1 MCAPRQTKDTN
12 DLTTFNELG
21 LHKQLLKAVSEQG
34 YDRPTPIQAQAIPPL
49 LEGRDLLGI
58 AQTGT
63 GKTAA
68 FALPTLHHLVSN
80 PAKRA
85 SKAPRVLVLSP
96 TRELALQIAESFTG
110 YSQFMDCRVETVF
123 GGVKI
128 GRQIRA
134 MERGCEIVVATPG
147 RLVDLMQQGAI
158 DLGHIEVLILD
169 EADQM
174 LDMGFIHDLKKIM
187 ARVPDDRQTLL
198 LSATMPKL
206 IGDLAQRYLSDPVR
220 VTIAPESTTA
230 ERVDQGVIHVA
241 TGDKLRMLEAV
252 LSGEDIDRAL
262 VFTRTKHGADKVVR
276 KLMAKGFGAQAI
288 HGNKSQNQ
296 RVKALEAFR
305 AGKCPILVAT
315 DIAARG
321 IDVDGISH
329 VLNFEMPNVAEQ
341 YVHRIGRTARAGR
354 DGSAVSLV
362 AGDELYYLREIEK
375 VTRSRIPVLPTPE
388 GCEEIALPE
397 PDRNMRVIK
406 PKVPGRGQGGGGG
419 GGGKPRGQRQGG
431 RGKPAGSSASA
442 GQQGRRKRQRRR
454 APASAG

>member
-1 MCAPRQTKDTN
+1 MSCAPAYERLR
-12 DLTTFNELG
+12 DLTRFTELG
-21 LHKQLLKAVSEQG
+21 LHKQVLKAVSQQG
-34 YDRPTPIQAQAIPPL
+34 YDTPTPIQAQAIPPL

-68 FALPTLHHLVSN
+68 FALPTLHHLVSE
-80 PAKRA
+80 PRKRR
-85 SKAPRVLVLSP
+85 SKTPRVLVLSP

-110 YSQFMDCRVETVF
+110 YGAFMDCRVETVF

-128 GRQIRA
+128 GRQIRN
-134 MERGCEIVVATPG
+134 MERGCEVVVATPG

-158 DLGHIEVLILD
+158 ELGEVEILILD

-187 ARVPDDRQTLL
+187 ARVPDTRQTLL

-206 IGDLAQRYLSDPVR
+206 IGDLAQRYLTDPVR
-220 VTIAPESTTA
+220 VSIAPESTTA

-241 TGDKLRMLEAV
+241 NGDKLAMLEAV
-252 LSGEDIDRAL
+252 LSGEEIERAL

-276 KLMAKGFGAQAI
+276 KLLAKGIQAQAI

-296 RVKALEAFR
+296 RVKALDAFR
-305 AGKCPILVAT
+305 AGKCPVLIAT

-354 DGSAVSLV
+354 AGSAVSLV

-375 VTRSRIPVLPTPE
+375 VTRSRIPVLPAPE
-388 GCEEIALPE
+388 GCEAIALPE

-406 PKVPGRGQGGGGG
+406 PKGPGRGQGGGG
-419 GGGKPRGQRQGG
+419 GGGKPRGQRQGA
-431 RGKPAGSSASA
+431 RGKPAGQAGGGGKPGGRKRQRQRASASA
-442 GQQGRRKRQRRR
+442 G
-454 APASAG
+454 